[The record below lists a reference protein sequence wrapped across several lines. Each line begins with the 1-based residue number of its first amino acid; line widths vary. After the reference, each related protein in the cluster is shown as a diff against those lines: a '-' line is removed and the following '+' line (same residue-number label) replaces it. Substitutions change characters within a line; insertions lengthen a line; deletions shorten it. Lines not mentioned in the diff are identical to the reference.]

1 MSKYIIP
8 HHLSGVK
15 HYNQNIKKILTI
27 QTLVHNQKFIFLTFA
42 MNFVAEITGNKI
54 RRGQIQSV
62 VENTPGMIR
71 INLCEVEEHKCID
84 RTNSEV
90 QVKFNNNRGSVLYL
104 PSEKFFESAD
114 CKKYFHKKKS
124 QYYVNIKNSHKYYNP
139 NMPSLTYKKFYAL
152 LKKHA
157 DKNAKF
163 VVEGAIDLKNP
174 VNKKLKKL
182 WKGMVSITKR
192 YAYNIKGSINNNS
205 ISLHQRFTPNFCV
218 EKKSGNDCYLFNID
232 LEYVKKTNLTDLQIQ
247 NKCILTCMAIK
258 SWLKNTVV
266 MNFINRFYKKINS
279 LPYHNRKGM
288 SKIQAAK
295 DLLIYLYK
303 RGEFK
308 WVLYDNNIPYDTL
321 ELVAEAMIIDMD
333 RTLNTIVFV
342 LFDRE
347 DIVKFINNGFEKE
360 IVVKIGTQD
369 IVSTKSYSKPRNE
382 QDFFS
387 DETIKDYLSIYQNIK
402 NFYTYF
408 PNPLLYELRIK
419 NVPKNI
425 VTKIRYLTTKIHKT
439 KILRGYIRLC
449 FLGNNHYI
457 RTKDIQEKNDVKIYF
472 SNDED
477 FKMFCKIRHALDKK
491 QIKDYT
497 LHSS

>member
-1 MSKYIIP
+1 MNKKIKKRLTLQALVNNQKYIFLEP
-8 HHLSGVK
+8 ARNCGS
-15 HYNQNIKKILTI
+15 KILGI
-27 QTLVHNQKFIFLTFA
+27 ALK
-42 MNFVAEITGNKI
+42 
-54 RRGQIQSV
+54 RGV
-62 VENTPGMIR
+62 LYDYLRNTPKMIR
-71 INLCEVEEHKCID
+71 INLCEVEEYEFQQEEGK
-84 RTNSEV
+84 TTK
-90 QVKFNNNRGSVLYL
+90 VKFNNNRGSVLYL
-104 PSEKFFESAD
+104 PSEEFFESAD
-114 CKKYFHKKKS
+114 CKKYFHKKKG

-163 VVEGAIDLKNP
+163 VVEGVIDLKNP
-174 VNKKLKKL
+174 VNKKLKRL
-182 WKGMVSITKR
+182 WKEMVSITKR
-192 YAYNIKGSINNNS
+192 YAYNIRGSINNNN

-232 LEYVKKTNLTDLQIQ
+232 LEYVKKTTLTDLQIQ

-369 IVSTKSYSKPRNE
+369 YIVSTKSYSKPRNE

-387 DETIKDYLSIYQNIK
+387 DETIKDYLSICQNIK

-408 PNPLLYELRIK
+408 PNPLLHELRIK

-439 KILRGYIRLC
+439 KILRGYIKLC
-449 FLGNNHYI
+449 FLESNRYI
-457 RTKDIQEKNDVKIYF
+457 KTENIQEKNDVRLCF
-472 SNDED
+472 SNIED
-477 FKMFCKIRHALDKK
+477 FKMFCKIRNKLDKK